1 MKYLRTLIILQI
13 VFLSLFFYSA
23 RGNENRA
30 LVFENLKEREQNIDT
45 ISFSYLKRIVIGEI
59 DESYTIKGVI
69 FFREPKLLRI
79 EQKEPVEKLFI
90 TDGTRA
96 IIFVEEFNQVIQS
109 NDIDN
114 LSGNLGIDLNL
125 VLFRQLTD
133 YIEKNYE
140 VELIECEG
148 EYYVL
153 NLKSDSD
160 EDSRLKLYISK
171 KDYLLEK
178 TVYVSPNTTVTT
190 EFSDIEI
197 NKDLDSSI
205 FEFESPEGA
214 ETINIP

>member
-13 VFLSLFFYSA
+13 VFLPLFFYCV
-23 RGNENRA
+23 RGSENRA
-30 LVFENLKEREQNIDT
+30 LVFENLKEREKNIDT

-140 VELIECEG
+140 VELVECEG

-160 EDSRLKLYISK
+160 EDSRLRLYISK

-178 TVYVSPNTTVTT
+178 TVYVNPNTTVTT

-197 NKDLDSSI
+197 NEDLDSSI